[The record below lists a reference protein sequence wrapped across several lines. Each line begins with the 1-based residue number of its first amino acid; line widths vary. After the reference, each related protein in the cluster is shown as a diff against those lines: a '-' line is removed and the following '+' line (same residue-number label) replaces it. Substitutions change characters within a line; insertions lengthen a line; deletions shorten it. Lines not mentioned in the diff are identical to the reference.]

1 MYISYKRGKHTSI
14 AKIKHNKDC
23 TRWQGHHSSPPSQ
36 QLDEKTVREE
46 LEETVVAD
54 QVEPDEDG
62 RVVDVEEVQKV

>member
-46 LEETVVAD
+46 LEEMVVAD
-54 QVEPDEDG
+54 QVELDRDDLG
-62 RVVDVEEVQKV
+62 VDTEQAQKV